1 MRLQSDVGSRMNPM
15 LPVWVLIF
23 SASMWG
29 LAWLPLKYFAGQS
42 LSGPMVALLTFG
54 GLGLISLPLLVREF
68 AQWKHCIPLFL
79 LLSLVGGWGNTA
91 YISALLGGDVVRVAL
106 LFYLAPVWGVLGG
119 RVFLGERITQR
130 RLAAL
135 ACALGGVV
143 LVVGGDQSFAA
154 PLDWNDLLALT
165 AGLAFS
171 ANNVVARHAQS
182 IPTASKTIALFL
194 GCLLTSALLLV
205 LQEGSAASV
214 LPDLSVSVWAYLAAY
229 AIGWLALATVTWQ
242 WSVSRMEAGRSGVI
256 AIAELA
262 MALLSATLIG
272 GAMLDAG
279 EWAGAALIAGA
290 ALLAA
295 LEPESQHQSTD
306 G

>member
-1 MRLQSDVGSRMNPM
+1 MPLQSDVGSRMNPM

-29 LAWLPLKYFAGQS
+29 LAWIPLKYFAGQG

-68 AQWKHCIPLFL
+68 AQWRHCIPLFL

-154 PLDWNDLLALT
+154 PLGWNDFLALT